1 MRTFNLRPLSL
12 AILGISA
19 SSAFANTTTET
30 TADPTHQ
37 LSTIVVSAAGY
48 EQKIKDAP
56 ASITVLTEEDFKT
69 KRITSLADA
78 LKGVEGVDI
87 SPAAGKTGTLNIRMR
102 GMPSEYTLILI
113 DGKRQNSVGSITPN
127 GFTESNNNF
136 IPPISAI
143 ERIEV
148 IRGPM
153 STLYGSDA
161 MGGVINIITKKVA
174 DTWTGSVSLNG
185 TLLPNSS
192 EFGNQYAAEIFTSGP
207 LVQDLLGL
215 QLRGRKAERQQ
226 SYITVPGTDGTE
238 QLAQGNSPTKSDIE
252 TFGGRLTF
260 TPHPDHTFALDFEN
274 TQQWFDN
281 SRGQL
286 GTYLNDNGEVLTPD
300 ATQGYGPSQEYERN
314 KGYISHEWQTDFGR
328 LESSISH
335 VETETVGRYLP
346 AGMLSTAEKQSF
358 INREL
363 KSEDTYFDTKFTT
376 QYFANHN
383 ITVGGQWWD
392 ASQKD
397 GIRRQNPELSFE
409 QYGLFIEDTWSILPN
424 LNLTLGGRFDDHS
437 SFGDF
442 FTPRAYLVWN
452 MNDQWTA
459 KGGYAE
465 GYKVPRLEQ
474 LTQGLSNVASQ
485 GRSPVLGNINLQPET
500 SENMELGIYFD
511 NLQGFNANVT
521 LFQNKTKDK
530 ITTTG
535 ADYALVHIRQ
545 SDVDKLISNGTYVP
559 GVSYNGRPIG
569 FDCTGNQAAC
579 DAQFN
584 EWGIDW
590 TTAANR
596 NLTLARPYNA
606 EEAESHGVEVAA
618 SYQVNDQWKVSG
630 NYTWTEGELTD
641 SSGKTIDDTDNA
653 KHVANV
659 LVNYQPAS
667 NASLWL
673 RGEYRSSQVREE
685 GNVKN
690 TLGDYKGYT
699 QWHLGTNYSVNDNID
714 IGVALYNI
722 FDVDF
727 VDYQYVTL
735 EDAYY
740 NRYLNTQEGR
750 RVQLSTTFK
759 F

>member
-1 MRTFNLRPLSL
+1 MSKFNLHPLSL
-12 AILGISA
+12 ALLGAIITPV
-19 SSAFANTTTET
+19 FAETTTE
-30 TADPTHQ
+30 DSSTHQ
-37 LSTIVVSAAGY
+37 LSTIVVSAAGF
-48 EQKIKDAP
+48 EQDIKNAP
-56 ASITVLTEEDFKT
+56 ASITVLNQEDLKS
-69 KRITSLADA
+69 KRVNSLADA
-78 LKGVEGVDI
+78 LRGVEGVDV
-87 SPAAGKTGTLNIRMR
+87 SPTAGKTGTLNIRMR
-102 GMPSEYTLILI
+102 GMPPEYTLILI
-113 DGKRQNSVGSITPN
+113 DGKRQNSVGNITPN
-127 GFTESNNNF
+127 GFSESNNNF

-161 MGGVINIITKKVA
+161 MGGVINIITKKVSNE
-174 DTWTGSVSLNG
+174 WTGSLNLNG
-185 TLLPNSS
+185 TVLPNSS

-207 LVQDLLGL
+207 LVKDLVGL
-215 QLRGRKAERQQ
+215 QIRARKAERQQ
-226 SYITVPGTDGTE
+226 SYIKVPAANSEINT
-238 QLAQGNSPTKSDIE
+238 LAQGNSPTKSDIE

-260 TPHPDHTFALDFEN
+260 TPHPDHSFALDVEN

-286 GTYLNDNGEVLTPD
+286 GTYLDNNGKPLAPNS
-300 ATQGYGPSQEYERN
+300 TQGYGPSQEYERT
-314 KGYISHEWQTDFGR
+314 KAYISHEWQTNFGR

-335 VETETVGRYLP
+335 VETETVGRLLP
-346 AGMLSTAEKQSF
+346 AGMLTTPENQKF
-358 INREL
+358 VNREL
-363 KSEDTYFDTKFTT
+363 KSEDIYFDTKFTT
-376 QYFANHN
+376 QNIENHN
-383 ITVGGQWWD
+383 ITIGGQWWD

-397 GIRRQNPELSFE
+397 GIRRANPELTFE

-437 SFGDF
+437 AFGDF

-474 LTQGLSNVASQ
+474 LTQGLSNIAGQ
-485 GRSPVLGNINLQPET
+485 GRTPVLGNINLQPET
-500 SENMELGIYFD
+500 SESTELGIYFD
-511 NLQGFNANVT
+511 NQQGFNANLT

-530 ITTTG
+530 ITTSG
-535 ADYALVHIRQ
+535 ANYALTFIRQ
-545 SDVDKLISNGTYVP
+545 SDVDTLTQNGTYVP
-559 GVSYNGRPIG
+559 GVSYDGRPIE
-569 FDCTGNQAAC
+569 FDCTGNEAAC
-579 DAQFN
+579 DAKLK
-584 EWGIDW
+584 EWGVDW
-590 TTAANR
+590 TTAKNR

-606 EEAESHGVEVAA
+606 EEAESHGIEVGA
-618 SYQVNDQWKVSG
+618 SYQINNQWQVSG

-641 SSGKTIDDTDNA
+641 ATGRTIDDADNA
-653 KHVANV
+653 EHMANL
-659 LVNYQPAS
+659 LVNYQPAD

-673 RGEYRSSQVREE
+673 RGEYRSSQIRED

-699 QWHLGTNYSVNDNID
+699 QWHLGTNYIVNDNIEV
-714 IGVALYNI
+714 GVALYNI
-722 FDVDF
+722 FDVNF
-727 VDYQYVTL
+727 VDYQYVST

-740 NRYLNTQEGR
+740 NRYTNTQEGR